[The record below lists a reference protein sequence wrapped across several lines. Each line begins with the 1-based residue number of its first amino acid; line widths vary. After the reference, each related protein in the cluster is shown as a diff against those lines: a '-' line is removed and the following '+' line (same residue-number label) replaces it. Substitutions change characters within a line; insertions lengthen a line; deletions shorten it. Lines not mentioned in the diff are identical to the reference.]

1 MVIFHFVSIFQ
12 VTEIS
17 ILPSSRNTPNLTIL
31 HLEGT
36 LEIVQGIFS
45 YKSINKLDVTKTHSA
60 VSKFVKLQC
69 EHELT
74 SASGQKLLHYSS
86 TQQFDVIIT
95 EACMGE
101 CLYGFIHKFGSP
113 PVIAI
118 SSLATVPWMAS
129 ALGAASNPSYM
140 PYSLLEYSSRMN
152 FKERL
157 INFLVFT
164 FASFS
169 YNFNVISVQESI
181 ARKHFKEDLPS
192 FNEIQKNISLYLT
205 NTIQGL
211 DFPRPL
217 TPNVVPVGGMHL
229 TSKTNPLPA
238 SLQKFLD
245 EAKDGVILFC
255 LGTWIRSDLLKEKVQ
270 VFLDAF
276 SELSQRV
283 LWKLDTERLPGQP
296 PNVLVSKWLPQSD
309 ILAHPNVRLFITH
322 CGRMSMI
329 ETVYRGVPV
338 VGVPLFADQF
348 SVLTILQSRG
358 AAVGLDYPTLTKE
371 SILVAVREV
380 LNNESYK
387 INMKQLSK
395 LVKDQPD
402 DPLDRA
408 VFWTEYVIRH
418 KGAEHLRPAS
428 TDLYWHQYLLLDVL
442 MVLTVGLLMVVMLT
456 YLTVK
461 RIYRILKS
469 LAKAKT
475 D

>member
-1 MVIFHFVSIFQ
+1 M
-12 VTEIS
+12 
-17 ILPSSRNTPNLTIL
+17 
-31 HLEGT
+31 
-36 LEIVQGIFS
+36 
-45 YKSINKLDVTKTHSA
+45 KD
-60 VSKFVKLQC
+60 
-69 EHELT
+69 
-74 SASGQKLLHYSS
+74 
-86 TQQFDVIIT
+86 IIQ
-95 EACMGE
+95 
-101 CLYGFIHKFGSP
+101 
-113 PVIAI
+113 
-118 SSLATVPWMAS
+118 
-129 ALGAASNPSYM
+129 N
-140 PYSLLEYSSRMN
+140 
-152 FKERL
+152 
-157 INFLVFT
+157 
-164 FASFS
+164 
-169 YNFNVISVQESI
+169 
-181 ARKHFKEDLPS
+181 
-192 FNEIQKNISLYLT
+192 
-205 NTIQGL
+205 
-211 DFPRPL
+211 
-217 TPNVVPVGGMHL
+217 MH
-229 TSKTNPLPA
+229 

-296 PNVLVSKWLPQSD
+296 PNVLISKWLPQSD